1 MNATRPRA
9 QNRHQRLMASTG
21 GSGGHPLSHHH
32 HHHHRRRGAAPSDWR
47 AALREEFQL
56 QRGELPPPP
65 PGRVR
70 AQRSANAPR
79 STDKKRPAATFWFGS
94 GIDPWAFA
102 ATVAPK
108 AGGAAGSRAQAEG
121 EQQEEE
127 DEEEDEEQQEQEGSV
142 RKVGYPSLPPSTPGL
157 SRPMQGSHSRHA
169 KPTPGWVLGSG
180 GP

>member
-1 MNATRPRA
+1 VSCPPRPPGACALNGQQTPRA
-9 QNRHQRLMASTG
+9 QLTR
-21 GSGGHPLSHHH
+21 
-32 HHHHRRRGAAPSDWR
+32 
-47 AALREEFQL
+47 
-56 QRGELPPPP
+56 
-65 PGRVR
+65 
-70 AQRSANAPR
+70 NAPR
-79 STDKKRPAATFWFGS
+79 STDKKRPAAT

-121 EQQEEE
+121 EHQQEEE